1 MTGFVLLRVRA
12 HRLLLSAAVLAVLLT
27 TSVLAALT
35 AFSGS
40 VGDAAL
46 RHTLT
51 HRSAPSAAL
60 TVSASV
66 DHEQRAEADEA
77 VREASR
83 DAFDGLPV
91 TVGKLE
97 SSGSYA
103 LPRRLQDP
111 AARRGEPDLTHFAA
125 LDPDRVRITDGRAP
139 AASDGTG
146 PVQVALPVVAAEA
159 LKLEPGARVTVT
171 DRLHDDRKQ
180 RVLVTGVY
188 EAADR
193 SDPYWQLDPLG
204 GRGVRKLAFTT
215 YGPLLTDPS
224 VLASGALGDG
234 RTSWLAAA
242 DYATLTTG
250 SMDGLRDASAGA
262 PKALAA
268 APVFA
273 SGVTV
278 RMSLPTVLDQLD
290 RALLVSR
297 STLMIVAVQLV
308 LLAAYALLLVARL
321 LNSERDGERELLRAR
336 GGSRSR
342 ITSFAA
348 IEALLLAVPAAVAAP
363 LLAGPL
369 TGLLAERGALS
380 RIGLDV
386 GAAATGTVWLVSAA
400 VALACALAVVA
411 PSLTAGTGGRRT
423 RAASLPGPVQAGADL
438 GLLLIA
444 GVAYWQLDRQ
454 AGGGALTGDRA
465 GDLGIDPLLVTAPAL
480 ALLAGTV
487 LTLRLLPPAAKLV
500 ERRAAKGRGLPAALA
515 GWQFSRRPL
524 RGAGPVLLLV
534 LSVAMGMLAIGQS
547 ASWNRSQSD
556 QADFGSGASVR
567 LVGGHGSGPAVAG
580 TYGGLDGVRQ
590 AAPAHRTTVE
600 ASGGRTAE
608 ILALDTAHADEDMLM
623 RSDLAGRS
631 PRQVFDAIAPEPAP
645 RPGLV
650 LPKGA
655 TRVTMELRITTVS
668 AKGSEPAPGASPPV
682 VTVLLEDRYGLPYRF
697 LAGPV
702 PVDGRPV
709 PVSFPVSGAGGLA
722 VTGMEVDD
730 EPPYGRAEKRR
741 VSVSAVRAVTGTGDD
756 RASGSGSGSPEG
768 SGSPDDPESSGS
780 PDDPE
785 GSEPSE
791 GSEASE
797 APEGPERPV
806 PISGTVR
813 WEASMTLTDRGDS
826 RPGTTPVPNGSSGLP
841 DFTYDTGVSSEDSW
855 EQTTS
860 TLRISA
866 GRPKAGPL
874 RAVATDAYLK
884 SANARLGDEID
895 LTLAG
900 NTVRVTLVESVR
912 RLPTTGAAELSGAA
926 DPAQSGGALLLDLKA
941 VTEVLSRRTT
951 ATIEATEWWLSAA
964 PGDAPKVAAALR
976 ALPDTDPGQ
985 VLVRAETAQRLVD
998 DPLGAGPQSA
1008 LPAVAVVAAALAA
1021 VGFAVSVSA
1030 SRRERAAELGVLRAL
1045 GAPRRQLARM
1055 IAAEQGVLIALALL
1069 IGLGIGT
1076 VLTRAVVPLIV
1087 LTGQADRPVPPV
1099 LVELPAGQVAALL
1112 AGVAALPLMIVATMA
1127 LRRGD
1132 PAVTLRHQGDH

>member
-1 MTGFVLLRVRA
+1 VFPGLGDQVTGFVLLRVRA

-51 HRSAPSAAL
+51 HGSAASAAL
-60 TVSASV
+60 VVSSSV
-66 DHEQRAEADEA
+66 GHEQRAEADEA

-103 LPRRLQDP
+103 LPRSLKDP

-125 LDPDRVRITDGRAP
+125 LDRARVRMTEGRAP
-139 AASDGTG
+139 AAPDGAG

-159 LKLEPGARVTVT
+159 LKLGPGARLTVT
-171 DRLHDDRKQ
+171 DRLRDKKQ
-180 RVLVTGVY
+180 RVLVVGVF
-188 EAADR
+188 EPADL

-224 VLASGALGDG
+224 AIASGALGKG
-234 RTSWLAAA
+234 ETSWLAAA
-242 DYATLTTG
+242 DFATLTTG
-250 SMDGLRDASAGA
+250 SMEGLRDASAKA
-262 PKALAA
+262 PKALTA

-273 SGVTV
+273 SGVTA
-278 RMSLPTVLDQLD
+278 RTSLPTVLDQLD

-297 STLMIVAVQLV
+297 STLMIVAVQLG

-336 GGSRSR
+336 GGSRGR

-348 IEALLLAVPAAVAAP
+348 IEALLLAVPAAVIAP

-369 TGLLAERGALS
+369 TGLLAERSALS
-380 RIGLDV
+380 RIGLKV
-386 GAAATGTVWLVSAA
+386 GEASTGTVWLVSAA

-411 PSLTAGTGGRRT
+411 PSLTSGASGRRS
-423 RAASLPGPVQAGADL
+423 RAASLPGPVRAGADL

-444 GVAYWQLDRQ
+444 AVAYWQLDRQ
-454 AGGGALTGDRA
+454 SGSGALTGDRA
-465 GDLGIDPLLVTAPAL
+465 GDLGVDPLLVTAPAL

-487 LTLRLLPPAAKLV
+487 LTLRLLPPAAKLA

-567 LVGGHGSGPAVAG
+567 LVAGHGSGAATAG
-580 TYGGLDGVRQ
+580 AYSTLEGVRQ
-590 AAPAHRTTVE
+590 AAPAYRADVE
-600 ASGGRTAE
+600 VSGGRTAE
-608 ILALDTAHADEDMLM
+608 ALALDTAHADERMLM
-623 RSDLAGRS
+623 RSDLTDRS
-631 PRQVFDAIAPEPAP
+631 PRRLFEAIAPERAP

-650 LPKGA
+650 LPEGS
-655 TRVTMELRITTVS
+655 TRLKLDLRITTVS
-668 AKGSEPAPGASPPV
+668 PKRSGDARYPDPEPPV
-682 VTVLLEDRYGLPYRF
+682 ATVLLEDRYGLPYRA

-709 PVSFPVSGAGGLA
+709 AVSVPVSAAGGLA
-722 VTGMEVDD
+722 VTGIEVDG
-730 EPPYGRAEKRR
+730 ESPYTYAQQRR
-741 VSVSAVRAVTGTGDD
+741 VSVSDVRVVT
-756 RASGSGSGSPEG
+756 GSGS
-768 SGSPDDPESSGS
+768 
-780 PDDPE
+780 
-785 GSEPSE
+785 
-791 GSEASE
+791 
-797 APEGPERPV
+797 ERPV
-806 PISGTVR
+806 PAPESMR
-813 WEASMTLTDRGDS
+813 WDASMTLTEFGEN
-826 RPGTTPVPNGSSGLP
+826 RPGERPVRNGTSHLP
-841 DFTYDTGVSSEDSW
+841 DFTYDTGVDSEDSW
-855 EQTTS
+855 EATNGL
-860 TLRISA
+860 LRITA
-866 GRPKAGPL
+866 ARPKATTVK
-874 RAVATDAYLK
+874 AVATDAYLK
-884 SANARLGDEID
+884 STSTRLGDEID

-900 NTVRVTLVESVR
+900 NTIRVTLAESVR
-912 RLPTTGAAELSGAA
+912 RLPTTGASGLSGGA
-926 DPAQSGGALLLDLKA
+926 DPAAGGGALLLDLKA
-941 VTEVLSRRTT
+941 VTEVLAHRPT
-951 ATIEATEWWLSAA
+951 ATIEATEWWLSTA
-964 PGDAPKVAAALR
+964 PGDAAKAAAALR
-976 ALPDTDPGQ
+976 ALPDTDPAQ
-985 VLVRAETAQRLVD
+985 VLVRAEAAQRLVD

-1008 LPAVAVVAAALAA
+1008 LRAVAVVAAALAA
-1021 VGFAVSVSA
+1021 VGFAVSASG
-1030 SRRERAAELGVLRAL
+1030 SRRERSAELGVLRAL

-1087 LTGQADRPVPPV
+1087 LTGQAERPVPSV

>member
-51 HRSAPSAAL
+51 HRSAAAAAL
-60 TVSASV
+60 VVSASV

-77 VREASR
+77 VRKASR

-103 LPRRLQDP
+103 LPRSLQDP

-125 LDPDRVRITDGRAP
+125 LDRDRVRITEGRAP
-139 AASDGTG
+139 AASDGTA
-146 PVQVALPVVAAEA
+146 PVQIALPVVAAEA
-159 LKLEPGARVTVT
+159 LKLKPGARLTVT
-171 DRLHDDRKQ
+171 DRLHDEKKQ

-224 VLASGALGDG
+224 VLASGALGG
-234 RTSWLAAA
+234 GQTSWLAAA
-242 DYATLTTG
+242 DFATLTTG
-250 SMDGLRDASAGA
+250 SMEGLRDASAGA

-268 APVFA
+268 APVFKA
-273 SGVTV
+273 GVTA
-278 RMSLPTVLDQLD
+278 RMPLPTVLDQLD

-336 GGSRSR
+336 GGSRGR

-348 IEALLLAVPAAVAAP
+348 IEALLLAVPAAVIAP

-369 TGLLAERGALS
+369 TGLLAERSALS
-380 RIGLDV
+380 RIGLEV
-386 GAAATGTVWLVSAA
+386 GAASTGTVWLVSAA

-411 PSLTAGTGGRRT
+411 PSLTAGAGGRRT
-423 RAASLPGPVQAGADL
+423 RAASLPGPVRAGADL

-444 GVAYWQLDRQ
+444 AVAYWQLDRQ

-465 GDLGIDPLLVTAPAL
+465 GNLGIDPLLVTAPAL

-487 LTLRLLPPAAKLV
+487 LTLRLLPPAARLA

-567 LVGGHGSGPAVAG
+567 LVGGHGSGPASAG
-580 TYGGLDGVRQ
+580 IYGGLDGVRQ

-608 ILALDTAHADEDMLM
+608 ILALDTAHADEGMLM
-623 RSDLAGRS
+623 RSDLAGGS
-631 PRQVFDAIAPEPAP
+631 PRRVFDTIAPKRTP

-650 LPKGA
+650 LPKGS
-655 TRVTMELRITTVS
+655 TRVQMDLRITTVS
-668 AKGSEPAPGASPPV
+668 PKRSEAAPGTSPPV

-709 PVSFPVSGAGGLA
+709 PVSFAVSAAGGLA
-722 VTGMEVDD
+722 VTGIEVDD

-741 VSVSAVRAVTGTGDD
+741 VTVSDVRVVT
-756 RASGSGSGSPEG
+756 GSGSPEG
-768 SGSPDDPESSGS
+768 S
-780 PDDPE
+780 E
-785 GSEPSE
+785 GSA
-791 GSEASE
+791 GSEDSA
-797 APEGPERPV
+797 GQGRPERPV
-806 PISGTVR
+806 PVSGSVR
-813 WEASMTLTDRGDS
+813 WDASMALTESGDS
-826 RPGTTPVPNGSSGLP
+826 RPGKPPVRNGTSGLP
-841 DFTYDTGVSSEDSW
+841 DFTYDTGVSSEDTW
-855 EQTTS
+855 EPTTS
-860 TLRISA
+860 TLRITA
-866 GRPKAGPL
+866 ARPKAAPL
-874 RAVATDAYLK
+874 KAVATDAYLK
-884 SANARLGDEID
+884 STNAKLGDEID

-900 NTVRVTLVESVR
+900 NTVRVTLADAVR
-912 RLPTTGAAELSGAA
+912 RLPTTGSAELSGTA
-926 DPAQSGGALLLDLKA
+926 DPAQYGGALLLDLKA
-941 VTEVLSRRTT
+941 VTELLAGRTT

-976 ALPDTDPGQ
+976 GLPDTDPAQ
-985 VLVRAETAQRLVD
+985 VLVRAEAARQLVD

-1021 VGFAVSVSA
+1021 VGFAVSASG

-1112 AGVAALPLMIVATMA
+1112 AGVAALPLVIVATMA

>member
-51 HRSAPSAAL
+51 HGSAASAAL
-60 TVSASV
+60 VVSASV
-66 DHEQRAEADEA
+66 DHEKRAEADDT

-103 LPRRLQDP
+103 LPRSLQDP

-125 LDPDRVRITDGRAP
+125 LDRGRVRITEGKAP
-139 AASDGTG
+139 EAATGAG

-159 LKLEPGARVTVT
+159 LKLKPGARLTVT
-171 DRLHDDRKQ
+171 DRLRDKKQ
-180 RVLVTGVY
+180 RILVTGVY

-224 VLASGALGDG
+224 VLASGALGKG
-234 RTSWLAAA
+234 ETSWLAAA
-242 DYATLTTG
+242 DFATLTTG
-250 SMDGLRDASAGA
+250 SMEGLRNASAQV
-262 PKALAA
+262 PKALTA

-273 SGVTV
+273 SGVTA
-278 RMSLPTVLDQLD
+278 RTSLPTVLDQLD

-336 GGSRSR
+336 GGSRGR

-348 IEALLLAVPAAVAAP
+348 IEALLLAVPAAVVAP

-369 TGLLAERGALS
+369 TGLLAERSALS
-380 RIGLDV
+380 RIGLKV
-386 GAAATGTVWLVSAA
+386 GEASTGTVWLVSAA

-411 PSLTAGTGGRRT
+411 PSLTAGAGGRRS
-423 RAASLPGPVQAGADL
+423 RAAALPGPVRAGADL
-438 GLLLIA
+438 GLLLVA
-444 GVAYWQLDRQ
+444 AVAYWQLDRQ
-454 AGGGALTGDRA
+454 SGSGALTGDRA
-465 GDLGIDPLLVTAPAL
+465 GNLGIDPLLVTAPAL

-487 LTLRLLPPAAKLV
+487 LTLRLLPPAAKLA
-500 ERRAAKGRGLPAALA
+500 ERRAAKGRGLPTALA

-547 ASWNRSQSD
+547 ASWDRSQSD

-567 LVGGHGSGPAVAG
+567 LVGGQGGGAATAG
-580 TYGGLDGVRQ
+580 AYSALDGVRQ
-590 AAPAHRTTVE
+590 AAPAYRADVE
-600 ASGGRTAE
+600 VSGGRMAE
-608 ILALDTAHADEDMLM
+608 VLALDTAHADERMLM
-623 RSDLAGRS
+623 RSDLAATS
-631 PRQVFDAIAPEPAP
+631 PRRMFETIAPEPAP

-650 LPKGA
+650 LPKDS
-655 TRVTMELRITTVS
+655 TRLKLDVRITTVS
-668 AKGSEPAPGASPPV
+668 PKRSGAAVDLAPPV
-682 VTVLLEDRYGLPYRF
+682 VTVLLEDRYGLPYRA
-697 LAGPV
+697 LAGAV

-709 PVSFPVSGAGGLA
+709 AVSLPVSAAGGLA
-722 VTGMEVDD
+722 LTGIEVDG
-730 EPPYGRAEKRR
+730 EAPFGSAQQRR
-741 VSVSAVRAVTGTGDD
+741 VSVSDVRVVTG
-756 RASGSGSGSPEG
+756 SG
-768 SGSPDDPESSGS
+768 
-780 PDDPE
+780 
-785 GSEPSE
+785 
-791 GSEASE
+791 A
-797 APEGPERPV
+797 ERPV
-806 PISGTVR
+806 PAAEPVR
-813 WEASMTLTDRGDS
+813 WDASMTLTEFGED
-826 RPGTTPVPNGSSGLP
+826 RPGEEPVRHGASGLP
-841 DFTYDTGVSSEDSW
+841 DFTYDTGVDSEDTW
-855 EQTTS
+855 EPTS
-860 TLRISA
+860 GLLRITA
-866 GRPKAGPL
+866 ARPKAAVVK
-874 RAVATDAYLK
+874 AVATDAYLK
-884 SANARLGDEID
+884 TTNAKLGDEID
-895 LTLAG
+895 ITLAG
-900 NTVRVTLVESVR
+900 NTIRVALAESVR
-912 RLPTTGAAELSGAA
+912 RLPTTEAAELSGAA
-926 DPAQSGGALLLDLKA
+926 DPAASGGALLLDLKA
-941 VTEVLSRRTT
+941 VTEVLAHRPT
-951 ATIEATEWWLSAA
+951 ATIEASEWWLSTA
-964 PGDAPKVAAALR
+964 PGDAAKAAAALR
-976 ALPDTDPGQ
+976 AVPDTDPAQ
-985 VLVRAETAQRLVD
+985 VLVRAEAAQRLVD

-1021 VGFAVSVSA
+1021 VGFAVSASG
-1030 SRRERAAELGVLRAL
+1030 SRRERSAELGVLRAL

-1112 AGVAALPLMIVATMA
+1112 AGVAALPLVIVATMA

>member
-51 HRSAPSAAL
+51 HRSAASAAL
-60 TVSASV
+60 VVSASV

-77 VREASR
+77 VRKASR

-103 LPRRLQDP
+103 LPRSLQDP
-111 AARRGEPDLTHFAA
+111 AARRGEPDLTHFSA
-125 LDPDRVRITDGRAP
+125 LDPDRTRITEGKAP

-159 LKLEPGARVTVT
+159 LKLKPGARLTVT
-171 DRLHDDRKQ
+171 DRLHDDKKQ

-224 VLASGALGDG
+224 VLASGTLGG
-234 RTSWLAAA
+234 GQTSWLASA
-242 DYATLTTG
+242 DFATLTTG

-262 PKALAA
+262 PEALTA
-268 APVFA
+268 APVFK
-273 SGVTV
+273 SGVTA

-336 GGSRSR
+336 GGSRGR

-348 IEALLLAVPAAVAAP
+348 IEALLLAVPAAVVAP

-369 TGLLAERGALS
+369 TGLLAERSALS
-380 RIGLDV
+380 RIGLEV
-386 GAAATGTVWLVSAA
+386 GAASTGTVWLVSAA

-411 PSLTAGTGGRRT
+411 PSLTAGAGGRRT
-423 RAASLPGPVQAGADL
+423 RAASLPGPVRAGADL

-444 GVAYWQLDRQ
+444 AVAYWQLDRQ

-465 GDLGIDPLLVTAPAL
+465 GNLGIDPLLVTAPAL

-487 LTLRLLPPAAKLV
+487 LTLRLLPPAARLA

-547 ASWNRSQSD
+547 ASWDRSQSD
-556 QADFGSGASVR
+556 QADFGSGAAVR
-567 LVGGHGSGPAVAG
+567 LVGGHGSGPAAAG
-580 TYGGLDGVRQ
+580 IYSGLDGVRQ

-608 ILALDTAHADEDMLM
+608 VLALDTAHADEDMLM
-623 RSDLAGRS
+623 RSDLAGGS
-631 PRQVFDAIAPEPAP
+631 PRRVFDAIAPKPAP

-650 LPKGA
+650 LPEDS
-655 TRVTMELRITTVS
+655 TRVKLDLRITTVS
-668 AKGSEPAPGASPPV
+668 PKPSRSAVDPDGNPPV

-709 PVSFPVSGAGGLA
+709 PVSFAVSAAGGLA
-722 VTGMEVDD
+722 VTGIEVDD
-730 EPPYGRAEKRR
+730 TPPFRQAQKRR
-741 VSVSAVRAVTGTGDD
+741 VVVSDVRAVTGPGGDP
-756 RASGSGSGSPEG
+756 ASGADS
-768 SGSPDDPESSGS
+768 
-780 PDDPE
+780 
-785 GSEPSE
+785 SE
-791 GSEASE
+791 GR
-797 APEGPERPV
+797 ERPV
-806 PISGTVR
+806 PVSGSVR
-813 WEASMTLTDRGDS
+813 WDASMALTEHGDS
-826 RPGTTPVPNGSSGLP
+826 RPGETPVRNGTSGLP
-841 DFTYDTGVSSEDSW
+841 DFTYDTGVETEDDW
-855 EQTTS
+855 KQTTS
-860 TLRISA
+860 TLRITA
-866 GRPKAGPL
+866 ARPEAAPL
-874 RAVATDAYLK
+874 KAVATDDYLEK
-884 SANARLGDEID
+884 ANAKLGDEID

-900 NTVRVTLVESVR
+900 NTVRVTLAESVR
-912 RLPTTGAAELSGAA
+912 RLPTTGTAELSGAA
-926 DPAQSGGALLLDLKA
+926 DPAQYGGALLLDLTA
-941 VTEVLSRRTT
+941 VTEVLARRTT
-951 ATIEATEWWLSAA
+951 ATIEATEWWLSAG

-976 ALPDTDPGQ
+976 ALPDTDPAQ
-985 VLVRAETAQRLVD
+985 VLVRAEAAQQLVD

-1021 VGFAVSVSA
+1021 VGFAVSASG
-1030 SRRERAAELGVLRAL
+1030 SRRERSAELGVLRAL

-1087 LTGQADRPVPPV
+1087 LTGQADRPVPSV

-1112 AGVAALPLMIVATMA
+1112 AGVAALPLVIVATMA

>member
-51 HRSAPSAAL
+51 HRSAAAAAL
-60 TVSASV
+60 VVSASV

-77 VREASR
+77 VRKASR

-103 LPRRLQDP
+103 LPRSLQDP

-125 LDPDRVRITDGRAP
+125 LDRDRVRITEGRAP
-139 AASDGTG
+139 AASDGTA
-146 PVQVALPVVAAEA
+146 PVQIALPVVAAEA
-159 LKLEPGARVTVT
+159 LKLKPGARLTVT
-171 DRLHDDRKQ
+171 DRLHDDKKQ
-180 RVLVTGVY
+180 RLLVTGVY

-224 VLASGALGDG
+224 VLASGALGG
-234 RTSWLAAA
+234 GQTSWLAAA
-242 DYATLTTG
+242 DFATLTTG
-250 SMDGLRDASAGA
+250 SMEGLRDASAGA

-268 APVFA
+268 APVFKA
-273 SGVTV
+273 GVTA
-278 RMSLPTVLDQLD
+278 RMPLPTVLDQLD

-336 GGSRSR
+336 GGSRGR

-348 IEALLLAVPAAVAAP
+348 IEALLLAVPAAVIAP

-369 TGLLAERGALS
+369 TGLLAERSALS
-380 RIGLDV
+380 RIGLEV
-386 GAAATGTVWLVSAA
+386 GAASTGTVWLVSAA

-411 PSLTAGTGGRRT
+411 PSLTAGAGGRRT
-423 RAASLPGPVQAGADL
+423 RAASLPGPVRAGADL

-444 GVAYWQLDRQ
+444 AVAYWQLDRQ
-454 AGGGALTGDRA
+454 AGGGALAGDRA
-465 GDLGIDPLLVTAPAL
+465 GNLGIDPLLVTAPAL

-487 LTLRLLPPAAKLV
+487 LTLRLLPPAARLA

-567 LVGGHGSGPAVAG
+567 LVGGHGSGPASAG
-580 TYGGLDGVRQ
+580 IYSGLDGVRQ

-608 ILALDTAHADEDMLM
+608 ILALDTAHADEGMLM
-623 RSDLAGRS
+623 RSDLAGGS
-631 PRQVFDAIAPEPAP
+631 PRRVFDTIAPKRTP

-650 LPKGA
+650 LPKGS
-655 TRVTMELRITTVS
+655 TRVQMDLRITTVS
-668 AKGSEPAPGASPPV
+668 PKRSEAAPGTSPPV

-709 PVSFPVSGAGGLA
+709 PVSFAVSAAGGLA
-722 VTGMEVDD
+722 VTGIEVDD

-741 VSVSAVRAVTGTGDD
+741 VTVSDVRVVT
-756 RASGSGSGSPEG
+756 GSGSPEG
-768 SGSPDDPESSGS
+768 S
-780 PDDPE
+780 E
-785 GSEPSE
+785 GSA
-791 GSEASE
+791 GSEDSAGQE
-797 APEGPERPV
+797 RRERPV
-806 PISGTVR
+806 PVSGSVR
-813 WEASMTLTDRGDS
+813 WGASMALTESGDS
-826 RPGTTPVPNGSSGLP
+826 RPGKPPVRNGTSGLP
-841 DFTYDTGVSSEDSW
+841 DFTYDTGVSSEDTW
-855 EQTTS
+855 EPTTS
-860 TLRISA
+860 TLRITA
-866 GRPKAGPL
+866 ARPKAAPL
-874 RAVATDAYLK
+874 KAVATDAYLK
-884 SANARLGDEID
+884 STNAKLGDEID

-900 NTVRVTLVESVR
+900 NTVRVTLADAVR
-912 RLPTTGAAELSGAA
+912 RLPTTGTAELSGTA
-926 DPAQSGGALLLDLKA
+926 DPAQYGGALLLDLKA
-941 VTEVLSRRTT
+941 VTELLAGRTT
-951 ATIEATEWWLSAA
+951 ATIEATEWWLSADR
-964 PGDAPKVAAALR
+964 GDAPKVAAALR
-976 ALPDTDPGQ
+976 ALPDTDPAQ
-985 VLVRAETAQRLVD
+985 VSVRAEAARQLVD

-1021 VGFAVSVSA
+1021 VGFAVSASG

-1112 AGVAALPLMIVATMA
+1112 AGVAALPLVIVATMA

>member
-35 AFSGS
+35 ALVGS

-51 HRSAPSAAL
+51 HRSAASAAL
-60 TVSASV
+60 VVSASV

-77 VREASR
+77 VRKASR

-91 TVGKLE
+91 TVEKLE

-103 LPRRLQDP
+103 LPRSLQGP
-111 AARRGEPDLTHFAA
+111 AARRGEPDLTHFSA
-125 LDPDRVRITDGRAP
+125 LDRDRIRITEGKAP

-159 LKLEPGARVTVT
+159 LKLKPGARLTVT
-171 DRLHDDRKQ
+171 DRLHDDKKQ

-193 SDPYWQLDPLG
+193 SAPYWQLDPLG

-224 VLASGALGDG
+224 VLASGTLGG
-234 RTSWLAAA
+234 GQTSWLASA
-242 DYATLTTG
+242 DFATLTTG
-250 SMDGLRDASAGA
+250 SMEGLRDASAGA
-262 PKALAA
+262 PKALTA
-268 APVFA
+268 APVFT
-273 SGVTV
+273 SGVTA

-336 GGSRSR
+336 GGSRGR

-348 IEALLLAVPAAVAAP
+348 IEALLLAVPAAVIAP

-369 TGLLAERGALS
+369 TGLLAERSALS
-380 RIGLDV
+380 RIGLEV
-386 GAAATGTVWLVSAA
+386 GAASTGTVWLVSAA

-411 PSLTAGTGGRRT
+411 PSLTAGAGGRRT
-423 RAASLPGPVQAGADL
+423 RAASLPGPVRAGADL

-444 GVAYWQLDRQ
+444 AVAYWQLDRQ

-487 LTLRLLPPAAKLV
+487 LTLRLLPPAARLA

-567 LVGGHGSGPAVAG
+567 LVGGHGSGPATAG
-580 TYGGLDGVRQ
+580 IYSGLDGVRQ

-608 ILALDTAHADEDMLM
+608 ILALDTAHADEGMLM
-623 RSDLAGRS
+623 RSDLAGGS
-631 PRQVFDAIAPEPAP
+631 PRRVFDTIAPKPAP

-650 LPKGA
+650 LPKDS
-655 TRVTMELRITTVS
+655 TRVKLDLRITTVS
-668 AKGSEPAPGASPPV
+668 PKPSGSAVDPDDHPPV

-709 PVSFPVSGAGGLA
+709 PVSFAVSAAGGLA
-722 VTGMEVDD
+722 VTGIEVDD
-730 EPPYGRAEKRR
+730 EPPFGQAQKRR
-741 VSVSAVRAVTGTGDD
+741 VTVSDVRVVTGSD
-756 RASGSGSGSPEG
+756 SPEG
-768 SGSPDDPESSGS
+768 S
-780 PDDPE
+780 E
-785 GSEPSE
+785 GSE
-791 GSEASE
+791 GQ
-797 APEGPERPV
+797 ERPV
-806 PISGTVR
+806 PVSGSVR
-813 WEASMTLTDRGDS
+813 WDASMALSERGDS
-826 RPGTTPVPNGSSGLP
+826 RPGEPPVRNGTSGLP
-841 DFTYDTGVSSEDSW
+841 DFTYETGVESEDDW
-855 EQTTS
+855 ERTTS
-860 TLRISA
+860 TLRITA
-866 GRPKAGPL
+866 ARPKAAPL
-874 RAVATDAYLK
+874 KAVATDDYLK
-884 SANARLGDEID
+884 GANAKLGDEID

-900 NTVRVTLVESVR
+900 NTVRVTLAESVR
-912 RLPTTGAAELSGAA
+912 RLPTTGAAELSGAE
-926 DPAQSGGALLLDLKA
+926 DPARSGGALLLDLKA
-941 VTEVLSRRTT
+941 VTEVLARRTT

-976 ALPDTDPGQ
+976 ALPDTDPAQ
-985 VLVRAETAQRLVD
+985 VLVRAEAAQQLVD

-1021 VGFAVSVSA
+1021 VRLRGQRLGVPARTVGGARRVAGARRPAPPAGPDDRRRTGRADRSRPADRAGHRHRADPGRRPAHRAHRAGGPARSA
-1030 SRRERAAELGVLRAL
+1030 GAGRAARRA
-1045 GAPRRQLARM
+1045 GRRAAGRGRRPAARDRRDDGAAPRRPGGHTAPP
-1055 IAAEQGVLIALALL
+1055 G
-1069 IGLGIGT
+1069 GP
-1076 VLTRAVVPLIV
+1076 LT
-1087 LTGQADRPVPPV
+1087 
-1099 LVELPAGQVAALL
+1099 
-1112 AGVAALPLMIVATMA
+1112 
-1127 LRRGD
+1127 
-1132 PAVTLRHQGDH
+1132 

>member
-35 AFSGS
+35 ALVGS

-51 HRSAPSAAL
+51 HGSAASAAL
-60 TVSASV
+60 VVSASV

-77 VREASR
+77 VRKASR

-103 LPRRLQDP
+103 LPRSLQDP
-111 AARRGEPDLTHFAA
+111 AARRGKEPDLTHFTA
-125 LDPDRVRITDGRAP
+125 LDPSRVRITGGRAP
-139 AASDGTG
+139 SADGGAG
-146 PVQVALPVVAAEA
+146 PVEVALPVVAAEA
-159 LKLEPGARVTVT
+159 LKLKPGARLTVT
-171 DRLHDDRKQ
+171 DRLRDKKQ

-224 VLASGALGDG
+224 VLASGVLSGG
-234 RTSWLAAA
+234 ETSWLVSA
-242 DYATLTTG
+242 DFAELTTG
-250 SMDGLRDASAGA
+250 SMEGLREASAGA

-268 APVFA
+268 APVFS
-273 SGVTV
+273 SGITAKT
-278 RMSLPTVLDQLD
+278 SLPTVLDQLD

-336 GGSRSR
+336 GGSRGR

-348 IEALLLAVPAAVAAP
+348 IEALLLAVPAAVVAP

-369 TGLLAERGALS
+369 TGLLAERSALA
-380 RIGLDV
+380 RIGLKV
-386 GAAATGTVWLVSAA
+386 QEASTGTVWLVSAA

-411 PSLTAGTGGRRT
+411 PSLTAGAGGRRT
-423 RAASLPGPVQAGADL
+423 RAASLPGPVRAGADL

-444 GVAYWQLDRQ
+444 AVAYWQLDRQ
-454 AGGGALTGDRA
+454 SGSGALSGDQA
-465 GDLGIDPLLVTAPAL
+465 GNLGIDPLLVTAPAL

-487 LTLRLLPPAAKLV
+487 LTLRLLPPAAKLA

-556 QADFGSGASVR
+556 QADFGSGAAVR
-567 LVGGHGSGPAVAG
+567 LVGGHGSGPATAG
-580 TYGGLDGVRQ
+580 AYSSLAGVRQ
-590 AAPAHRTTVE
+590 AAPAYRTDVE
-600 ASGGRTAE
+600 VSGGRTAE
-608 ILALDTAHADEDMLM
+608 VLALDTAHADERMLM
-623 RSDLAGRS
+623 RSDLADGS
-631 PRQVFDAIAPEPAP
+631 PSRLFEAIAPERAP

-650 LPKGA
+650 LPEGS
-655 TRVTMELRITTVS
+655 TRLKLDLRITTVS
-668 AKGSEPAPGASPPV
+668 KPSGDSLYPDPDPPV
-682 VTVLLEDRYGLPYRF
+682 VTVLLEDRYGLPYRA

-709 PVSFPVSGAGGLA
+709 PVSIPVSAAGGLA
-722 VTGMEVDD
+722 VTGIEVDGAAPSD
-730 EPPYGRAEKRR
+730 YARKHR
-741 VSVSAVRAVTGTGDD
+741 VSVSDVRVVA
-756 RASGSGSGSPEG
+756 GSG
-768 SGSPDDPESSGS
+768 
-780 PDDPE
+780 
-785 GSEPSE
+785 
-791 GSEASE
+791 A
-797 APEGPERPV
+797 ERPV
-806 PISGTVR
+806 PAPESMR
-813 WEASMTLTDRGDS
+813 WDAAMTLTEFGED
-826 RPGTTPVPNGSSGLP
+826 RPGKPPVRDGASGLP
-841 DFTYDTGVSSEDSW
+841 DFTYDTGVDSEDTW
-855 EQTTS
+855 EPTS
-860 TLRISA
+860 GTLRITA
-866 GRPKAGPL
+866 ARPKAAVVK
-874 RAVATDAYLK
+874 AVATDAYLK
-884 SANARLGDEID
+884 STNAKLGDEID
-895 LTLAG
+895 VNLAG
-900 NTVRVTLVESVR
+900 NTVRVTLAESVR
-912 RLPTTGAAELSGAA
+912 RLPTTGVAGSSGAP
-926 DPAQSGGALLLDLKA
+926 DPVTSGGALLLDLKA
-941 VTEVLSRRTT
+941 VTEVLAHRPT
-951 ATIEATEWWLSAA
+951 ATIEATEWWLSTA
-964 PGDAPKVAAALR
+964 PGDAPKAAAALR
-976 ALPDTDPGQ
+976 ALPDTDPAQ
-985 VLVRAETAQRLVD
+985 VLVRAEAAQRLVD

-1021 VGFAVSVSA
+1021 VGFAVSASG
-1030 SRRERAAELGVLRAL
+1030 SRRERSAELGVLRAL

-1087 LTGQADRPVPPV
+1087 LTGQAERPVPPV

-1112 AGVAALPLMIVATMA
+1112 AGVAALPLVIVATMA

>member
-51 HRSAPSAAL
+51 HGSAASAAL
-60 TVSASV
+60 VVSASV
-66 DHEQRAEADEA
+66 DHEKRAEADDA

-103 LPRRLQDP
+103 LPRSLQDP

-125 LDPDRVRITDGRAP
+125 LDRGRVRITEGKAP
-139 AASDGTG
+139 EAATG
-146 PVQVALPVVAAEA
+146 AGSVQVALPVVAAEA
-159 LKLEPGARVTVT
+159 LKLKPGARLTVT
-171 DRLHDDRKQ
+171 DRLRDKKQ

-224 VLASGALGDG
+224 VLASGALGKG
-234 RTSWLAAA
+234 ETSWLAAA
-242 DYATLTTG
+242 DFATLTTG
-250 SMDGLRDASAGA
+250 SMEGLRNASAQA
-262 PKALAA
+262 PKALTA

-273 SGVTV
+273 SGVTA
-278 RMSLPTVLDQLD
+278 RTSLPTVLDQLD

-336 GGSRSR
+336 GGSRGR

-348 IEALLLAVPAAVAAP
+348 IEALLLAVPAAVVAP

-369 TGLLAERGALS
+369 TGLLAERSALS
-380 RIGLDV
+380 RIGLKV
-386 GAAATGTVWLVSAA
+386 GEASTGTVWLVSAA

-411 PSLTAGTGGRRT
+411 PSLTAGASGRRS
-423 RAASLPGPVQAGADL
+423 RAAALPGPVRAGADL
-438 GLLLIA
+438 GLLLVA
-444 GVAYWQLDRQ
+444 AVAYWQLDRQ
-454 AGGGALTGDRA
+454 SGSGALTGDRA
-465 GDLGIDPLLVTAPAL
+465 GNLGIDPLLVTAPAL

-487 LTLRLLPPAAKLV
+487 LTLRLLPPAAKLA

-547 ASWNRSQSD
+547 ASWDRSQSD

-567 LVGGHGSGPAVAG
+567 LVGGQGGGAATAG
-580 TYGGLDGVRQ
+580 AYSALDGVRQ
-590 AAPAHRTTVE
+590 AAPAYRADVE
-600 ASGGRTAE
+600 VSGGRMAE
-608 ILALDTAHADEDMLM
+608 VLALDTAHADERMLM
-623 RSDLAGRS
+623 RSDLAATS
-631 PRQVFDAIAPEPAP
+631 PRRMFETIAPEPAP

-650 LPKGA
+650 LPKDS
-655 TRVTMELRITTVS
+655 TRLKLDVRITTVS
-668 AKGSEPAPGASPPV
+668 PKRSGAAADLAPPV
-682 VTVLLEDRYGLPYRF
+682 VTVLLEDRYGLPYRA
-697 LAGPV
+697 LAGAV

-709 PVSFPVSGAGGLA
+709 AVSLPVSAAGGLA
-722 VTGMEVDD
+722 LTGIEVDG
-730 EPPYGRAEKRR
+730 EAPFGSAQQRR
-741 VSVSAVRAVTGTGDD
+741 VSVSDVRVVTG
-756 RASGSGSGSPEG
+756 SG
-768 SGSPDDPESSGS
+768 
-780 PDDPE
+780 
-785 GSEPSE
+785 
-791 GSEASE
+791 A
-797 APEGPERPV
+797 ERPV
-806 PISGTVR
+806 PAAEPVR
-813 WEASMTLTDRGDS
+813 WDASMKLTEFGED
-826 RPGTTPVPNGSSGLP
+826 RPGEEPVRHGASGLP
-841 DFTYDTGVSSEDSW
+841 DFTYDTGVDSEDTW
-855 EQTTS
+855 EPTS
-860 TLRISA
+860 GLLRITA
-866 GRPKAGPL
+866 ARPKAAVVK
-874 RAVATDAYLK
+874 AVATDAYLK
-884 SANARLGDEID
+884 TTNAKLGDEID
-895 LTLAG
+895 ITLAG
-900 NTVRVTLVESVR
+900 NTIRVALAESVR
-912 RLPTTGAAELSGAA
+912 RLPTTEAAELSGAA
-926 DPAQSGGALLLDLKA
+926 DPAASGGALLLDLKA
-941 VTEVLSRRTT
+941 VTEVLAHRPT
-951 ATIEATEWWLSAA
+951 ATIEASEWWLSTA
-964 PGDAPKVAAALR
+964 PGDAAKAAAALR
-976 ALPDTDPGQ
+976 AVPDTDPAQ
-985 VLVRAETAQRLVD
+985 VLVRAEAAQRLVD

-1021 VGFAVSVSA
+1021 VGFAVSASG
-1030 SRRERAAELGVLRAL
+1030 SRRERSAELGVLRAL

-1112 AGVAALPLMIVATMA
+1112 AGVAALPLVIVATMA

>member
-51 HRSAPSAAL
+51 HRSAASAAL
-60 TVSASV
+60 VVSASV

-77 VREASR
+77 VRKASL

-103 LPRRLQDP
+103 LPRSLQDP

-125 LDPDRVRITDGRAP
+125 LDRGRVRITEGRAP

-159 LKLEPGARVTVT
+159 LKLEPGARLTVT
-171 DRLHDDRKQ
+171 DRLRDDKKQ

-224 VLASGALGDG
+224 VLASGALGG
-234 RTSWLAAA
+234 GQTSWLAAA
-242 DYATLTTG
+242 DFATLTTG
-250 SMDGLRDASAGA
+250 SMAGLRDASAGA

-268 APVFA
+268 APVFKA
-273 SGVTV
+273 GVTA

-336 GGSRSR
+336 GGSRGR

-348 IEALLLAVPAAVAAP
+348 IEALLLAVPAAVVAP

-369 TGLLAERGALS
+369 TGLLAERSALS
-380 RIGLDV
+380 RIGLEV
-386 GAAATGTVWLVSAA
+386 GAASTGTVWLVSAA

-411 PSLTAGTGGRRT
+411 PSLTAGAGGRRT
-423 RAASLPGPVQAGADL
+423 RAASLPGPVRAGADL

-444 GVAYWQLDRQ
+444 AVAYWQLDRQ

-465 GDLGIDPLLVTAPAL
+465 GKLGIDPLLVTAPAL

-487 LTLRLLPPAAKLV
+487 LTLRLLPPAARLA

-567 LVGGHGSGPAVAG
+567 LVGGHGSGPASAG
-580 TYGGLDGVRQ
+580 IYSGLDGVRQ

-608 ILALDTAHADEDMLM
+608 ILALDTAHADEGMLM
-623 RSDLAGRS
+623 RSDLAGGS
-631 PRQVFDAIAPEPAP
+631 PRRVFDTIAPKRTP

-650 LPKGA
+650 LPKGS
-655 TRVTMELRITTVS
+655 TRVQMDLRITTVS
-668 AKGSEPAPGASPPV
+668 PKRSEPAPGTSPPV

-709 PVSFPVSGAGGLA
+709 PVSFAVSAAGGLA
-722 VTGMEVDD
+722 VTGIEVDD
-730 EPPYGRAEKRR
+730 EAPYGRAEKRR
-741 VSVSAVRAVTGTGDD
+741 VAVSDVRAVTD
-756 RASGSGSGSPEG
+756 SGS
-768 SGSPDDPESSGS
+768 
-780 PDDPE
+780 
-785 GSEPSE
+785 SE
-791 GSEASE
+791 GSQGSAGSKDS
-797 APEGPERPV
+797 AGQGRPERPV
-806 PISGTVR
+806 PVPGSVR
-813 WEASMTLTDRGDS
+813 WDASMALTVSGDS
-826 RPGTTPVPNGSSGLP
+826 RPGATPVRNGAAGLP
-841 DFTYDTGVSSEDSW
+841 DFTYDTGVSSEDTW
-855 EQTTS
+855 EPTTS
-860 TLRISA
+860 TLRITA
-866 GRPKAGPL
+866 ARPKAAPL
-874 RAVATDAYLK
+874 KAVATDAYLK
-884 SANARLGDEID
+884 STNAKLGDEID

-900 NTVRVTLVESVR
+900 NTVRVTLADAVR

-926 DPAQSGGALLLDLKA
+926 DPAQYGGALLLDLKA
-941 VTEVLSRRTT
+941 VTELLAGRTT

-976 ALPDTDPGQ
+976 ALPDTDPAQ
-985 VLVRAETAQRLVD
+985 VLVRAEAARQLVD

-1021 VGFAVSVSA
+1021 VGFAVSASG

-1112 AGVAALPLMIVATMA
+1112 AGVAALPLVIVATMA

>member
-35 AFSGS
+35 ALVGS

-51 HRSAPSAAL
+51 HRSAASAAL
-60 TVSASV
+60 VVSASV

-77 VREASR
+77 VRKVSL

-103 LPRRLQDP
+103 LPRSLQEP
-111 AARRGEPDLTHFAA
+111 AARRGDPDLTHFAA
-125 LDPDRVRITDGRAP
+125 LDRDRVRITEGRAP
-139 AASDGTG
+139 AASAGTG

-159 LKLEPGARVTVT
+159 LKLKPGTRFTVT
-171 DRLHDDRKQ
+171 DRLHDDKKQ

-224 VLASGALGDG
+224 VLASGALGG
-234 RTSWLAAA
+234 GQTSWLAAA
-242 DYATLTTG
+242 DFATLTTG
-250 SMDGLRDASAGA
+250 SMEGLRDASAGA
-262 PKALAA
+262 PKALTA
-268 APVFA
+268 APVFKA
-273 SGVTV
+273 GVTA

-336 GGSRSR
+336 GGSRGR

-348 IEALLLAVPAAVAAP
+348 IEALLLAVPAAVVAP

-369 TGLLAERGALS
+369 TGLLAERSALS
-380 RIGLDV
+380 RIGLEV
-386 GAAATGTVWLVSAA
+386 GAASTGTVWLVSAA

-411 PSLTAGTGGRRT
+411 PSLTAGAAGRRT
-423 RAASLPGPVQAGADL
+423 RAASLPGPVRAGADL

-444 GVAYWQLDRQ
+444 AVAYWQLDRQ

-465 GDLGIDPLLVTAPAL
+465 GNLGIDPLLVTAPAL

-487 LTLRLLPPAAKLV
+487 LTLRLLPPAARLA

-567 LVGGHGSGPAVAG
+567 LVGGHGSGPASAG
-580 TYGGLDGVRQ
+580 IYSGLDGVRQ

-608 ILALDTAHADEDMLM
+608 ILALDTAHADEGMLM
-623 RSDLAGRS
+623 RSDLAGGS
-631 PRQVFDAIAPEPAP
+631 PRRVFDTIAPKRAP

-650 LPKGA
+650 LPKDS
-655 TRVTMELRITTVS
+655 TRVTMDLRITTVS
-668 AKGSEPAPGASPPV
+668 PKRSEAASDTSPPV

-709 PVSFPVSGAGGLA
+709 PVSFAVSAAGGLA
-722 VTGMEVDD
+722 VTGIEVDD

-741 VSVSAVRAVTGTGDD
+741 VTLSDVRVVP
-756 RASGSGSGSPEG
+756 GSGSPGG
-768 SGSPDDPESSGS
+768 SESSAGS
-780 PDDPE
+780 
-785 GSEPSE
+785 
-791 GSEASE
+791 
-797 APEGPERPV
+797 EGPERPV
-806 PISGTVR
+806 PVSGSVR
-813 WEASMTLTDRGDS
+813 WDASMALTETGDS
-826 RPGTTPVPNGSSGLP
+826 RPGTTPVRNGASGLP
-841 DFTYDTGVSSEDSW
+841 DFTYDTGVSSEDTW
-855 EQTTS
+855 EPTTS
-860 TLRISA
+860 TLRITA
-866 GRPKAGPL
+866 ARPKAAPL
-874 RAVATDAYLK
+874 KAVATDAYLK
-884 SANARLGDEID
+884 SANAKLGDEID

-900 NTVRVTLVESVR
+900 NTVRVTLADSVR
-912 RLPTTGAAELSGAA
+912 RLPTTGAAELSGTA
-926 DPAQSGGALLLDLKA
+926 DPAQNGGALLLDLKA
-941 VTEVLSRRTT
+941 VTELLARRTT
-951 ATIEATEWWLSAA
+951 ATIEATEWWLSAG

-976 ALPDTDPGQ
+976 ALPDTDPAQ
-985 VLVRAETAQRLVD
+985 VLVRAEAARQLVD

-1021 VGFAVSVSA
+1021 VGFAVSASG
-1030 SRRERAAELGVLRAL
+1030 SRRERAAELSVLRAL

-1112 AGVAALPLMIVATMA
+1112 AGVAALPLVIVATMA

>member
-51 HRSAPSAAL
+51 HRSAASAAL
-60 TVSASV
+60 VVSASV

-77 VREASR
+77 VRKASL

-103 LPRRLQDP
+103 LPRSLQDP

-125 LDPDRVRITDGRAP
+125 LDRGRVRITEGRAP
-139 AASDGTG
+139 AASDSTG

-159 LKLEPGARVTVT
+159 LKLKPGARLTVT
-171 DRLHDDRKQ
+171 DRLRDDKKQ

-224 VLASGALGDG
+224 VLASGALGG
-234 RTSWLAAA
+234 GQTSWLAAA
-242 DYATLTTG
+242 DFATLTTG
-250 SMDGLRDASAGA
+250 SMAGLRDASAGA

-268 APVFA
+268 APVFKA
-273 SGVTV
+273 GVTA

-336 GGSRSR
+336 GGSRGR

-348 IEALLLAVPAAVAAP
+348 IEALLLAVPAAVVAP

-369 TGLLAERGALS
+369 TGLLAERSALS

-386 GAAATGTVWLVSAA
+386 GAASTGTVWLVSAA

-411 PSLTAGTGGRRT
+411 PSLTAGAGGRRT
-423 RAASLPGPVQAGADL
+423 RAASLPGPVRAGADL

-465 GDLGIDPLLVTAPAL
+465 GNLGIDPLLVTAPAL

-487 LTLRLLPPAAKLV
+487 LTLRLLPPAARLA

-567 LVGGHGSGPAVAG
+567 LVGGHGSGPASAG
-580 TYGGLDGVRQ
+580 IYSGLDGVRQ

-608 ILALDTAHADEDMLM
+608 ILALDTAHADEGMLM
-623 RSDLAGRS
+623 RSDLAGGS
-631 PRQVFDAIAPEPAP
+631 PRRVFDTIAPKRTP

-650 LPKGA
+650 LPKGS
-655 TRVTMELRITTVS
+655 TRVLMDLRITTVS
-668 AKGSEPAPGASPPV
+668 PKRSEAAPGTSPPV

-709 PVSFPVSGAGGLA
+709 PVSFAVSAAGGLA
-722 VTGMEVDD
+722 VTGIEVDD
-730 EPPYGRAEKRR
+730 EAPSGRAEKRR
-741 VSVSAVRAVTGTGDD
+741 VAVSDVRAVTD
-756 RASGSGSGSPEG
+756 SGS
-768 SGSPDDPESSGS
+768 
-780 PDDPE
+780 
-785 GSEPSE
+785 SE
-791 GSEASE
+791 GSEGSAGSE
-797 APEGPERPV
+797 DSAGQGRPERPV
-806 PISGTVR
+806 PVPGSVR
-813 WEASMTLTDRGDS
+813 WDASMALTVSGDS
-826 RPGTTPVPNGSSGLP
+826 RPGATPVRNGAAGLP
-841 DFTYDTGVSSEDSW
+841 DFTYDTGVSSEDTW
-855 EQTTS
+855 EPTTS
-860 TLRISA
+860 TLRITA
-866 GRPKAGPL
+866 ARPKAAPL
-874 RAVATDAYLK
+874 KAVATDAYLK
-884 SANARLGDEID
+884 STNAKLGDEID

-900 NTVRVTLVESVR
+900 NTVRVTLADAVR

-926 DPAQSGGALLLDLKA
+926 DPAQYGGALLLDLKA
-941 VTEVLSRRTT
+941 VTELLAGRTT

-976 ALPDTDPGQ
+976 ALPDTDPAQ
-985 VLVRAETAQRLVD
+985 VLVRAEAAQQLVD

-1021 VGFAVSVSA
+1021 VGFAVSASG

-1112 AGVAALPLMIVATMA
+1112 AGVAALPLVIVATMA

>member
-51 HRSAPSAAL
+51 HGSAASAAL
-60 TVSASV
+60 VVSASV

-77 VREASR
+77 VRKVSR

-103 LPRRLQDP
+103 LPRSLQDP
-111 AARRGEPDLTHFAA
+111 AARRGKEPDLTHFTA
-125 LDPDRVRITDGRAP
+125 LDPSRVRITGGKAPSADGGA
-139 AASDGTG
+139 G

-159 LKLEPGARVTVT
+159 LKLKPGARLTVT
-171 DRLHDDRKQ
+171 DRLRDKKQ

-188 EAADR
+188 EAADQ

-224 VLASGALGDG
+224 VLASGVLGG
-234 RTSWLAAA
+234 GETSWLVSA
-242 DYATLTTG
+242 DFAELTTG
-250 SMDGLRDASAGA
+250 SMEGLREASAGA

-273 SGVTV
+273 SGITAKT
-278 RMSLPTVLDQLD
+278 SLPTVLDQLD

-336 GGSRSR
+336 GGSRGR

-348 IEALLLAVPAAVAAP
+348 IEALLLAVPAAVVAP

-369 TGLLAERGALS
+369 TGLLAERSALS
-380 RIGLDV
+380 RIGLKV
-386 GAAATGTVWLVSAA
+386 QEASTGTVWLVSAA

-411 PSLTAGTGGRRT
+411 PSLTAGAGGRRT
-423 RAASLPGPVQAGADL
+423 RAASLPGPVRAGADL

-444 GVAYWQLDRQ
+444 AVAYWQLDRQ
-454 AGGGALTGDRA
+454 SGSGALSGDQA
-465 GDLGIDPLLVTAPAL
+465 GNLGIDPLLVTAPAL

-487 LTLRLLPPAAKLV
+487 LTLRLLPPAAKLA

-556 QADFGSGASVR
+556 QADFGSGAAVR
-567 LVGGHGSGPAVAG
+567 LVGGHGSGPATAG
-580 TYGGLDGVRQ
+580 AYGSLAGVRQ
-590 AAPAHRTTVE
+590 AAPAYRTDVE
-600 ASGGRTAE
+600 VSGGRTAE
-608 ILALDTAHADEDMLM
+608 VLVLDTAHADERMLM
-623 RSDLAGRS
+623 RADLADGS
-631 PRQVFDAIAPEPAP
+631 PRQLFEAIAPERAP

-650 LPKGA
+650 LPEDS
-655 TRVTMELRITTVS
+655 TRLKLDLRITTVS
-668 AKGSEPAPGASPPV
+668 KPSGDSLYPDPDPPV
-682 VTVLLEDRYGLPYRF
+682 VTVLLEDRYGLPYRA

-709 PVSFPVSGAGGLA
+709 PVSFPVSAAGGLA
-722 VTGMEVDD
+722 VTGIEVDGAAPSD
-730 EPPYGRAEKRR
+730 YARKHR
-741 VSVSAVRAVTGTGDD
+741 VSVSDVRVVA
-756 RASGSGSGSPEG
+756 GSG
-768 SGSPDDPESSGS
+768 
-780 PDDPE
+780 
-785 GSEPSE
+785 
-791 GSEASE
+791 A
-797 APEGPERPV
+797 ERPV
-806 PISGTVR
+806 PAPESMR
-813 WEASMTLTDRGDS
+813 WDAAMTLTEYGED
-826 RPGTTPVPNGSSGLP
+826 RPGKPPVRNGAPGLP
-841 DFTYDTGVSSEDSW
+841 DFTYDTGVDNEDNW
-855 EQTTS
+855 EPTS
-860 TLRISA
+860 GTLRVTA
-866 GRPKAGPL
+866 TRPKAAAVK
-874 RAVATDAYLK
+874 AVATDAYLK
-884 SANARLGDEID
+884 STNAKLGDEID
-895 LTLAG
+895 VTLAG
-900 NTVRVTLVESVR
+900 NTVRVTLTEVVR
-912 RLPTTGAAELSGAA
+912 RLPTTGADGASGAP
-926 DPAQSGGALLLDLKA
+926 DPVASGGALLLDLKA
-941 VTEVLSRRTT
+941 VTEVLAHRPT

-964 PGDAPKVAAALR
+964 PGDAAKVAAALR
-976 ALPDTDPGQ
+976 ALPDTDPAQ
-985 VLVRAETAQRLVD
+985 VLVRAEAAQRLVD

-1021 VGFAVSVSA
+1021 VGFAVSASG
-1030 SRRERAAELGVLRAL
+1030 SRRERSAELGVLRAL

-1112 AGVAALPLMIVATMA
+1112 AGVAALPLVIVATMA

>member
-1 MTGFVLLRVRA
+1 MFPGLGDQVTGFVLLRVRA

-51 HRSAPSAAL
+51 HRSAASAAL
-60 TVSASV
+60 VVSASV
-66 DHEQRAEADEA
+66 DHERRAEADEA
-77 VREASR
+77 VRKASR

-91 TVGKLE
+91 TVEKLE

-103 LPRRLQDP
+103 LPRSLQDP

-125 LDPDRVRITDGRAP
+125 LDRDRIRITEGKAP

-159 LKLEPGARVTVT
+159 LKLEPGARLTVT
-171 DRLHDDRKQ
+171 DRLHDDKKQ

-188 EAADR
+188 EAGDR
-193 SDPYWQLDPLG
+193 SAPYWQLDPLG

-224 VLASGALGDG
+224 VLASGALGG
-234 RTSWLAAA
+234 GQTSWLASA
-242 DYATLTTG
+242 DFATLTTG
-250 SMDGLRDASAGA
+250 SMEGLRDASAGA
-262 PKALAA
+262 PKALTA

-273 SGVTV
+273 SGVTA

-336 GGSRSR
+336 GGSRGR

-369 TGLLAERGALS
+369 TGLLAERSALS
-380 RIGLDV
+380 RIGLEV
-386 GAAATGTVWLVSAA
+386 GEASTGTVWLVSAA

-411 PSLTAGTGGRRT
+411 PSLAAGAGGRRS
-423 RAASLPGPVQAGADL
+423 RAASLPGPVRAGADL

-444 GVAYWQLDRQ
+444 AVAYWQLDRQ

-465 GDLGIDPLLVTAPAL
+465 GNLGIDPLLVTAPAL

-487 LTLRLLPPAAKLV
+487 LTLRLLPPAARLA

-567 LVGGHGSGPAVAG
+567 LVGGHGGGPATAG
-580 TYGGLDGVRQ
+580 LYSGLDGVRQ

-608 ILALDTAHADEDMLM
+608 ILALDTAHADEGMLM
-623 RSDLAGRS
+623 RSDLAGQS
-631 PRQVFDAIAPEPAP
+631 PRGVFDTIAPKPAP

-650 LPKGA
+650 LPEGS
-655 TRVTMELRITTVS
+655 TRVKLDLRITTVS
-668 AKGSEPAPGASPPV
+668 PKPSGSAVDPDARPPV

-709 PVSFPVSGAGGLA
+709 PVSFAVSAAGGPA
-722 VTGMEVDD
+722 VTGW
-730 EPPYGRAEKRR
+730 PRWTP
-741 VSVSAVRAVTGTGDD
+741 
-756 RASGSGSGSPEG
+756 
-768 SGSPDDPESSGS
+768 
-780 PDDPE
+780 
-785 GSEPSE
+785 
-791 GSEASE
+791 
-797 APEGPERPV
+797 GPH
-806 PISGTVR
+806 S
-813 WEASMTLTDRGDS
+813 
-826 RPGTTPVPNGSSGLP
+826 
-841 DFTYDTGVSSEDSW
+841 
-855 EQTTS
+855 
-860 TLRISA
+860 
-866 GRPKAGPL
+866 
-874 RAVATDAYLK
+874 
-884 SANARLGDEID
+884 
-895 LTLAG
+895 
-900 NTVRVTLVESVR
+900 
-912 RLPTTGAAELSGAA
+912 
-926 DPAQSGGALLLDLKA
+926 
-941 VTEVLSRRTT
+941 
-951 ATIEATEWWLSAA
+951 
-964 PGDAPKVAAALR
+964 
-976 ALPDTDPGQ
+976 
-985 VLVRAETAQRLVD
+985 
-998 DPLGAGPQSA
+998 
-1008 LPAVAVVAAALAA
+1008 
-1021 VGFAVSVSA
+1021 
-1030 SRRERAAELGVLRAL
+1030 
-1045 GAPRRQLARM
+1045 
-1055 IAAEQGVLIALALL
+1055 
-1069 IGLGIGT
+1069 
-1076 VLTRAVVPLIV
+1076 
-1087 LTGQADRPVPPV
+1087 
-1099 LVELPAGQVAALL
+1099 
-1112 AGVAALPLMIVATMA
+1112 
-1127 LRRGD
+1127 
-1132 PAVTLRHQGDH
+1132 

>member
-1 MTGFVLLRVRA
+1 MFPGLGDQVTGFVLLRVRA

-35 AFSGS
+35 AFSGG

-51 HRSAPSAAL
+51 HGSAASAAL
-60 TVSASV
+60 VVSASV

-77 VREASR
+77 VREVSR
-83 DAFDGLPV
+83 DAFDGLPA

-103 LPRRLQDP
+103 LPRSLQDP
-111 AARRGEPDLTHFAA
+111 AARRGKEPDLTHFTA
-125 LDPDRVRITDGRAP
+125 LDPSRVRITRGKAP
-139 AASDGTG
+139 AAPGGAG

-159 LKLEPGARVTVT
+159 LKLKPGARFTVT
-171 DRLHDDRKQ
+171 DRLRDKKQ

-215 YGPLLTDPS
+215 YGPLLTHPS
-224 VLASGALGDG
+224 VLASGVLAEGE
-234 RTSWLAAA
+234 TSWLASA
-242 DYATLTTG
+242 DFAELTTG
-250 SMDGLRDASAGA
+250 SMEGLREASAGA

-273 SGVTV
+273 SGITAKT
-278 RMSLPTVLDQLD
+278 SLPTVLDQLD

-336 GGSRSR
+336 GGSRGR

-348 IEALLLAVPAAVAAP
+348 IEALLLAVPAAVVAP

-369 TGLLAERGALS
+369 TGLLAERSALS
-380 RIGLDV
+380 RIGLKV
-386 GAAATGTVWLVSAA
+386 QEASTGTVWLVSAA

-411 PSLTAGTGGRRT
+411 PSLAAGAGGRRT
-423 RAASLPGPVQAGADL
+423 RAASLPGPVRAGADL

-444 GVAYWQLDRQ
+444 AVAYWQLDRQ
-454 AGGGALTGDRA
+454 AGGGALSGDRA
-465 GDLGIDPLLVTAPAL
+465 GNLGIDPLLVTAPAL

-487 LTLRLLPPAAKLV
+487 LTLRLLPPAAKLA

-547 ASWNRSQSD
+547 ASWDRSQSD
-556 QADFGSGASVR
+556 QADFGSGAAVR
-567 LVGGHGSGPAVAG
+567 LVGGHGSGPATAG
-580 TYGGLDGVRQ
+580 AYSSLAGVRQ
-590 AAPAHRTTVE
+590 AAPAYRTDVE
-600 ASGGRTAE
+600 VSGGRTAE
-608 ILALDTAHADEDMLM
+608 VLALDTAHADERMLM
-623 RSDLAGRS
+623 RSDLADGS
-631 PRQVFDAIAPEPAP
+631 PRQLFEAIAPKRAP

-650 LPKGA
+650 LPEDS
-655 TRVTMELRITTVS
+655 TRLKLDLRITTVS
-668 AKGSEPAPGASPPV
+668 KPSGDSLYPDPDPPV
-682 VTVLLEDRYGLPYRF
+682 VTVLLEDRYGLPYRA

-709 PVSFPVSGAGGLA
+709 PVSFPVSAAGGLA
-722 VTGMEVDD
+722 VTGIEVDGAAPSD
-730 EPPYGRAEKRR
+730 YARKHR
-741 VSVSAVRAVTGTGDD
+741 VAVSDVRVVD
-756 RASGSGSGSPEG
+756 GSG
-768 SGSPDDPESSGS
+768 
-780 PDDPE
+780 
-785 GSEPSE
+785 
-791 GSEASE
+791 A
-797 APEGPERPV
+797 ERPV
-806 PISGTVR
+806 SAPESMR
-813 WEASMTLTDRGDS
+813 WDAAMTLTEYGED
-826 RPGTTPVPNGSSGLP
+826 RPGKPPVRNGASGLP
-841 DFTYDTGVSSEDSW
+841 DFTYDTGVDNEENWDP
-855 EQTTS
+855 TS
-860 TLRISA
+860 GTLRITA
-866 GRPKAGPL
+866 ARPKAAAVK
-874 RAVATDAYLK
+874 AVATDAYLK
-884 SANARLGDEID
+884 STNAKLGDEID
-895 LTLAG
+895 VTLAG
-900 NTVRVTLVESVR
+900 NTVRVTLAESVR
-912 RLPTTGAAELSGAA
+912 RLPTTGAAGSSGAP
-926 DPAQSGGALLLDLKA
+926 DPVAGGGALLLDLKA
-941 VTEVLSRRTT
+941 VTEVLAHRPT

-964 PGDAPKVAAALR
+964 PGDAAKAAAALR
-976 ALPDTDPGQ
+976 ALPDTDPAQ
-985 VLVRAETAQRLVD
+985 VLVRAEAAQRLVD

-1021 VGFAVSVSA
+1021 VGFAVSASG
-1030 SRRERAAELGVLRAL
+1030 SRRERSAELGVLRAL

-1112 AGVAALPLMIVATMA
+1112 AGVAALPLVIVATMA

>member
-51 HRSAPSAAL
+51 HRSAAAAAL
-60 TVSASV
+60 VVSASV

-77 VREASR
+77 VRKASR

-103 LPRRLQDP
+103 LPRSLQDP

-125 LDPDRVRITDGRAP
+125 LDRDRVRITEGRAP
-139 AASDGTG
+139 AASDGTA
-146 PVQVALPVVAAEA
+146 PVQIALPVVAAEA
-159 LKLEPGARVTVT
+159 LKLKPGARLTVT
-171 DRLHDDRKQ
+171 DRLHDDKKQ
-180 RVLVTGVY
+180 RLLVTGVY

-224 VLASGALGDG
+224 VLASGALGG
-234 RTSWLAAA
+234 GQTSWLAAA
-242 DYATLTTG
+242 DFATLTTG
-250 SMDGLRDASAGA
+250 SMEGLRDASAGA

-268 APVFA
+268 APVFKA
-273 SGVTV
+273 GVTA
-278 RMSLPTVLDQLD
+278 RMPLPTVLDQLD

-336 GGSRSR
+336 GGSRGR

-348 IEALLLAVPAAVAAP
+348 IEALLLAVPAAVIAP

-369 TGLLAERGALS
+369 TGLLAERSALS
-380 RIGLDV
+380 RIGLEV
-386 GAAATGTVWLVSAA
+386 GAASTGTVWLVSAA

-411 PSLTAGTGGRRT
+411 PSLTAGAGGRRT
-423 RAASLPGPVQAGADL
+423 RAASLPGPVRAGADL

-444 GVAYWQLDRQ
+444 AVAYWQLDRQ

-465 GDLGIDPLLVTAPAL
+465 GNLGIDPLLVTAPAL

-487 LTLRLLPPAAKLV
+487 LTLRLLPPAARLA
-500 ERRAAKGRGLPAALA
+500 ERRAAKGRGLPTALA

-567 LVGGHGSGPAVAG
+567 LVGGHGSGPASAG
-580 TYGGLDGVRQ
+580 IYSGLDGVRQ

-608 ILALDTAHADEDMLM
+608 ILALDTAHADEGMLM
-623 RSDLAGRS
+623 RSDLAGGS
-631 PRQVFDAIAPEPAP
+631 PRRVFDTIAPKRTP

-650 LPKGA
+650 LPKGS
-655 TRVTMELRITTVS
+655 TRVQMDLRITTVS
-668 AKGSEPAPGASPPV
+668 PKRSEAAPGTSPPV

-702 PVDGRPV
+702 PVDGLPV
-709 PVSFPVSGAGGLA
+709 PVSFAVSAAGGLA
-722 VTGMEVDD
+722 VTGIEVDG

-741 VSVSAVRAVTGTGDD
+741 VTVSDVRVVT
-756 RASGSGSGSPEG
+756 GSGSPEG
-768 SGSPDDPESSGS
+768 S
-780 PDDPE
+780 E
-785 GSEPSE
+785 GSA
-791 GSEASE
+791 GSEDSA
-797 APEGPERPV
+797 GQGRPERPV
-806 PISGTVR
+806 PVSGSVR
-813 WEASMTLTDRGDS
+813 WDASMALTESGDS
-826 RPGTTPVPNGSSGLP
+826 RPGKPPVRNGTSGLP
-841 DFTYDTGVSSEDSW
+841 DFTYDTGVSSEDTW
-855 EQTTS
+855 EPTTS
-860 TLRISA
+860 TLRITA
-866 GRPKAGPL
+866 ARPKAAPL
-874 RAVATDAYLK
+874 KAVATDAYLK
-884 SANARLGDEID
+884 STNAKLGDEID

-900 NTVRVTLVESVR
+900 NTVRVTLADAVR
-912 RLPTTGAAELSGAA
+912 RLPTTGTAELSGTA
-926 DPAQSGGALLLDLKA
+926 DPAQYGGALLLDLKA
-941 VTEVLSRRTT
+941 VTELLAGRTT

-976 ALPDTDPGQ
+976 ALPDTDPAQ
-985 VLVRAETAQRLVD
+985 VSVRAEAARQLVD

-1021 VGFAVSVSA
+1021 VGFAVSASG

-1112 AGVAALPLMIVATMA
+1112 AGVAALPLVIVATMA

>member
-1 MTGFVLLRVRA
+1 MFPGLGDQVTGFVLLRVRA

-51 HRSAPSAAL
+51 HRSAAAAAL
-60 TVSASV
+60 VVSASV

-77 VREASR
+77 VRKASR

-103 LPRRLQDP
+103 LPRSLQDP

-125 LDPDRVRITDGRAP
+125 LDRDRVRITEGRAP
-139 AASDGTG
+139 AASDGTA
-146 PVQVALPVVAAEA
+146 PVQIALPVVAAEA
-159 LKLEPGARVTVT
+159 LKLKPGARLTVT
-171 DRLHDDRKQ
+171 DRLHDDKKQ
-180 RVLVTGVY
+180 RLLVTGVY

-224 VLASGALGDG
+224 VLASGALGG
-234 RTSWLAAA
+234 GQTSWLAAA
-242 DYATLTTG
+242 DFATLTTG
-250 SMDGLRDASAGA
+250 SMEGLRDASAGA

-268 APVFA
+268 APVFKA
-273 SGVTV
+273 GVTA
-278 RMSLPTVLDQLD
+278 RMPLPTVLDQLD

-336 GGSRSR
+336 GGSRGR

-348 IEALLLAVPAAVAAP
+348 IEALLLAVPAAVIAP

-369 TGLLAERGALS
+369 TGLLAERSALS
-380 RIGLDV
+380 RIGLEV
-386 GAAATGTVWLVSAA
+386 GAASTGTVWLVSAA

-411 PSLTAGTGGRRT
+411 PSLTAGAGGRRT
-423 RAASLPGPVQAGADL
+423 RAASLPGPVRAGADL

-444 GVAYWQLDRQ
+444 AVAYWQLDRQ

-465 GDLGIDPLLVTAPAL
+465 GNLGIDPLLVTAPAL

-487 LTLRLLPPAAKLV
+487 LTLRLLPPAARLA

-567 LVGGHGSGPAVAG
+567 LVGGHGSGPASAG
-580 TYGGLDGVRQ
+580 IYSGLDGVRQ

-608 ILALDTAHADEDMLM
+608 ILALDTAHADEGMLM
-623 RSDLAGRS
+623 RSDLAGGS
-631 PRQVFDAIAPEPAP
+631 PRRVFDTIAPKRTP

-650 LPKGA
+650 LPKGS
-655 TRVTMELRITTVS
+655 TRVQMDLRIITVS
-668 AKGSEPAPGASPPV
+668 PKRSEAAPGTSPPV

-709 PVSFPVSGAGGLA
+709 PVSFAVSAAGGLA
-722 VTGMEVDD
+722 VTGIEVDD

-741 VSVSAVRAVTGTGDD
+741 VTVSDVRVVT
-756 RASGSGSGSPEG
+756 GSGSPEG
-768 SGSPDDPESSGS
+768 S
-780 PDDPE
+780 E
-785 GSEPSE
+785 GSA
-791 GSEASE
+791 GSEDSAGQE
-797 APEGPERPV
+797 RRERPV
-806 PISGTVR
+806 PVSGSVR
-813 WEASMTLTDRGDS
+813 WGASMALTESGDS
-826 RPGTTPVPNGSSGLP
+826 RPGKPPVRNGTSGLP
-841 DFTYDTGVSSEDSW
+841 DFTYDTGVSSEDTW
-855 EQTTS
+855 EPTTS
-860 TLRISA
+860 TLRITA
-866 GRPKAGPL
+866 ARPKAAPL
-874 RAVATDAYLK
+874 KAVATDAYLK
-884 SANARLGDEID
+884 STNAKLGDEID

-900 NTVRVTLVESVR
+900 NTVRVTLADAVR
-912 RLPTTGAAELSGAA
+912 RLPTTGTAELSGTA
-926 DPAQSGGALLLDLKA
+926 DPAQYGGALLLDLKA
-941 VTEVLSRRTT
+941 VTELLAGRTT
-951 ATIEATEWWLSAA
+951 ATIEATEWWLSAD

-976 ALPDTDPGQ
+976 ALPDTDPAQ
-985 VLVRAETAQRLVD
+985 VLVRAEAARQLVD

-1021 VGFAVSVSA
+1021 VGFAVSASG
-1030 SRRERAAELGVLRAL
+1030 SRRERASELGVLRAL

-1112 AGVAALPLMIVATMA
+1112 AGVAALPLVIVATMA

>member
-51 HRSAPSAAL
+51 HGSAASAAL
-60 TVSASV
+60 VVSASV
-66 DHEQRAEADEA
+66 DHEQRAEADKA
-77 VREASR
+77 VREVSR

-103 LPRRLQDP
+103 LPRSLQDP
-111 AARRGEPDLTHFAA
+111 AARRGKEPDLTHFTA
-125 LDPDRVRITDGRAP
+125 LDPSRVRITGGKAPSAADGA
-139 AASDGTG
+139 G

-159 LKLEPGARVTVT
+159 LKLKPGARLTVT
-171 DRLHDDRKQ
+171 DRLRDKKQ
-180 RVLVTGVY
+180 RILVTGVY

-215 YGPLLTDPS
+215 YGPLLTHPS
-224 VLASGALGDG
+224 VLASGVLAEGE
-234 RTSWLAAA
+234 TSWLVSA
-242 DYATLTTG
+242 DFAELTTG
-250 SMDGLRDASAGA
+250 SMEGLREASAGA

-273 SGVTV
+273 SGITAKT
-278 RMSLPTVLDQLD
+278 SLPTLLDQLD

-336 GGSRSR
+336 GGSRGR

-348 IEALLLAVPAAVAAP
+348 IEALLLAVPAAVVAP

-369 TGLLAERGALS
+369 TGLLAERSALS
-380 RIGLDV
+380 RIGLKV
-386 GAAATGTVWLVSAA
+386 QETSTGTVWLVSAA

-411 PSLTAGTGGRRT
+411 PSLTAGAGGRRT
-423 RAASLPGPVQAGADL
+423 RAASLPGPVRAGADL

-444 GVAYWQLDRQ
+444 AVAYWQLDRQ
-454 AGGGALTGDRA
+454 SGSGALSGDQA
-465 GDLGIDPLLVTAPAL
+465 GNLGIDPLLVTAPAL

-487 LTLRLLPPAAKLV
+487 LTLRLLPPAAKLA

-556 QADFGSGASVR
+556 QADFGSGAAVR
-567 LVGGHGSGPAVAG
+567 FVGGHGSGPATAG
-580 TYGGLDGVRQ
+580 AYGSLEGVRQ
-590 AAPAHRTTVE
+590 AAPAYRADVE
-600 ASGGRTAE
+600 VSGGRTAE
-608 ILALDTAHADEDMLM
+608 VLALDTAHADERMLM
-623 RSDLAGRS
+623 RSDLAGGS
-631 PRQVFDAIAPEPAP
+631 PRRVFETIAPERAP

-650 LPKGA
+650 LPEDS
-655 TRVTMELRITTVS
+655 TRLKLDLRITTVS
-668 AKGSEPAPGASPPV
+668 KPSGDSLYPDPDPPV
-682 VTVLLEDRYGLPYRF
+682 VTVLLEDRYGLPYRV

-709 PVSFPVSGAGGLA
+709 PVSFPVSAAGGLA
-722 VTGMEVDD
+722 VTGIEVDGAAPSD
-730 EPPYGRAEKRR
+730 YARKHR
-741 VSVSAVRAVTGTGDD
+741 VSVSDVRVVA
-756 RASGSGSGSPEG
+756 GSGAEHPV
-768 SGSPDDPESSGS
+768 PAPESM
-780 PDDPE
+780 
-785 GSEPSE
+785 
-791 GSEASE
+791 
-797 APEGPERPV
+797 
-806 PISGTVR
+806 R
-813 WEASMTLTDRGDS
+813 WDAAMKLTEYGED
-826 RPGTTPVPNGSSGLP
+826 RPGKPPVRNGASGLP
-841 DFTYDTGVSSEDSW
+841 DFTYDTGVDNEDNW
-855 EQTTS
+855 EPTS
-860 TLRISA
+860 GTLRVTA
-866 GRPKAGPL
+866 GRPKSATVK
-874 RAVATDAYLK
+874 AAATDAYLK
-884 SANARLGDEID
+884 STNAKLGDEID
-895 LTLAG
+895 VTLAG
-900 NTVRVTLVESVR
+900 NTIRVTLAEVVR
-912 RLPTTGAAELSGAA
+912 RLPTTGADGASGAP
-926 DPAQSGGALLLDLKA
+926 DPVAGGGALLLDLKA
-941 VTEVLSRRTT
+941 VTEVLAHRPT

-964 PGDAPKVAAALR
+964 PGDAAKVAAALR
-976 ALPDTDPGQ
+976 ALPDTDPAQ
-985 VLVRAETAQRLVD
+985 VLVRAEAAQRLVD

-1021 VGFAVSVSA
+1021 VGFAVSASG
-1030 SRRERAAELGVLRAL
+1030 SRRERSAELGVLRAL

-1112 AGVAALPLMIVATMA
+1112 AGVAALPLVIVATMA